1 MTHLKLPVIADAAD
15 YKNHF
20 NDDVWQQAAAL
31 ICARHHL
38 SNAPLQRSPQGENI
52 IFFVDTGFVIKIYAP
67 FRESYRRE
75 KAALEFAHGKL
86 CIEMPE
92 VLYAGEL
99 EGWSYL
105 VMTRLAGFAARA
117 VWPEIEMRER
127 LEIVSRLG
135 VALKNLHNHTAPL
148 SSSALNLDWHGFI
161 ERQAQT
167 CVERQRACG
176 ANPEWLDSLPAYIA
190 ARLGLLPTE
199 YKPALLHGDVHF
211 GNLLL
216 AQENGRWRI
225 SGLFDFGD
233 SLCGF
238 HEYEFVAPGVLMVQ
252 GDRELQRELLLAYG
266 YKESQL
272 DSNLRAR
279 LMLLTILYECSD
291 LRKYALRLSPEA
303 VNFTL
308 QELEAAI
315 WTFATDQ

>member
-1 MTHLKLPVIADAAD
+1 MTHLKLPFIANAAD

-20 NDDVWQQAAAL
+20 HDDVWRQAAAL
-31 ICARHHL
+31 ICARHNL
-38 SNAPLQRSPQGENI
+38 SDVSLQRSPQGENI
-52 IFFVDTGFVIKIYAP
+52 IFLADTRFVIKIYAP

-86 CIEMPE
+86 PIETPE
-92 VLYAGEL
+92 ILYTGEL

-105 VMTRLAGFAARA
+105 VMTRLAGFPARE
-117 VWPEIEMRER
+117 VWPEIETRER
-127 LEIVSRLG
+127 LGIVSRLG
-135 VALKNLHNHTAPL
+135 VALKNLHNHAAPP
-148 SSSALNLDWHGFI
+148 SYSAFNLNWHVFI

-176 ANPEWLDSLPAYIA
+176 ANPEWLDSLPAYID
-190 ARLGLLPTE
+190 ARLELLPTE
-199 YKPALLHGDVHF
+199 YKPVMLHGDVHF

-216 AQENGRWRI
+216 ANENGRWGI

-252 GDRELQRELLLAYG
+252 GDGKLQRALLLAYG

-272 DSNLRAR
+272 DETLRAR

-291 LRKYALRLSPEA
+291 LRKYALRLSPQA

-308 QELEAAI
+308 HELETAI
-315 WTFATDQ
+315 WTFVAD